1 LEELREVLKR
11 YQLGQLD
18 DGELHIKPTEEEML
32 EIAGQGVL
40 SRVLDRLQQE
50 VLSPELPMRQIAE
63 RGILLLY
70 QIAKGGKG

>member
-1 LEELREVLKR
+1 
-11 YQLGQLD
+11 
-18 DGELHIKPTEEEML
+18 ML